1 MQETYPSIEKKMS
14 IYFVVH
20 ISFFHFLSV
29 GPIILSIPQYFALNI
44 RTHED
49 KQTNKTQYYM
59 HYEAEGDEN
68 GNHFFFRLTLWMY
81 SFILKFIPSI
91 ILTVFTGFL
100 IHALYK
106 AEERSARLK
115 QSRGRNNEHQVAQ
128 PQQQPATQPPQ
139 QQPPASPPDDN
150 EDGEEANGR
159 VTTSCQTSN
168 KHLRVGKY
176 CCCCHS
182 RCMQCC
188 QLCLAIGTPFLTK
201 FKALKFHFFEGKTC

>member
-1 MQETYPSIEKKMS
+1 M
-14 IYFVVH
+14 
-20 ISFFHFLSV
+20 

-49 KQTNKTQYYM
+49 KQPLHDQNEIDAAMNVWTDEKTNQTYSIKTQYYM
-59 HYEAEGDEN
+59 HYIAEGDEN

-81 SFILKFIPSI
+81 SFVLKFIPSI

-115 QSRGRNNEHQVAQ
+115 QSRGRNNDHQVAQ
-128 PQQQPATQPPQ
+128 PQQQPATQPPH
-139 QQPPASPPDDN
+139 QQPQASPPDDN

-168 KHLRVGKY
+168 KHLRVGK

-182 RCMQCC
+182 LCIQCY
-188 QLCLAIGTPFLTK
+188 QLYLVNVVFFFFLQK
-201 FKALKFHFFEGKTC
+201 SQHSKHSWQH